1 MAPAHAGVDW
11 VSHRVKQVNI
21 EIAAKEEESVII
33 TGDSN
38 TLGRGI
44 PRYIVGVRTRFF
56 QATVEEHSWDEYRGT
71 INVSNLNCV
80 VTHKQFWRLSG
91 VVAGKLEALSEAAGS
106 YAEGV
111 GDVDVPAARGAAT
124 SYGGS

>member
-38 TLGRGI
+38 TLSGGI
-44 PRYIVGVRTRFF
+44 PRYIVGVRTIFF
-56 QATVEEHSWDEYRGT
+56 HASTVEEHSR
-71 INVSNLNCV
+71 
-80 VTHKQFWRLSG
+80 
-91 VVAGKLEALSEAAGS
+91 
-106 YAEGV
+106 
-111 GDVDVPAARGAAT
+111 DVN
-124 SYGGS
+124 